1 MRRFYINRP
10 GEPGTVYT
18 IGNQDVNHI
27 TNVLRMKTGD
37 DIWLFDGNGYEF
49 KARIQSMTTD
59 TVTVEIIEGFFCPAE
74 PPVRITVGQ
83 AVLKHKKLD
92 TTIRQLTELGMDG
105 WMPVDTERSISKI
118 DDKNERT
125 KSERWQTIV
134 RESVKQCQR
143 GLIPQIYPA
152 VDFKKALLL
161 GTQHDINIIFS
172 DKDGDTLDLIKNRT
186 YRPGAA
192 IFLLLGPE
200 GGFTPRE
207 IELALQHGFIAA
219 GLGPR
224 ILKAD
229 TAAVAACAIVQNLFG
244 DMGKNDHPPE

>member
-1 MRRFYINRP
+1 MRRFYLNQP
-10 GEPGTVYT
+10 GIPGTVCT
-18 IGNQDVNHI
+18 IHNPDANHI
-27 TNVLRMKTGD
+27 VHVLRMKTGA
-37 DIWLFDGNGYEF
+37 DIWLFDGRSYEY
-49 KARIQSMTTD
+49 KARIQSITSD
-59 TVTVEIIEGFFCPAE
+59 TVTVEIVEKFFCPAD
-74 PPVRITVGQ
+74 PPVRITIGQ

-105 WMPVDTERSISKI
+105 WMPIDTERSVSKI

-125 KSERWQTIV
+125 KTERWQTIV
-134 RESVKQCQR
+134 NESVKQCQR

-152 VDFKKALLL
+152 VDFKEALLL
-161 GTQHDINIIFS
+161 GSQHDINIIFS
-172 DKDGDTLDLIKNRT
+172 DKSGSPLDLIKARA
-186 YRPGAA
+186 YPPGAS

-207 IELALQHGFIAA
+207 IELARQHGFIAA

-229 TAAVAACAIVQNLFG
+229 TAAVAACAIVQHLFG

>member
-1 MRRFYINRP
+1 MRRFYIHQP
-10 GEPGTVYT
+10 GSSGTVYT
-18 IGNQDVNHI
+18 IHDTDANHI
-27 TNVLRMKTGD
+27 INVLRMKTGAE
-37 DIWLFDGNGYEF
+37 IWLFDGRGYEY
-49 KARIQSMTTD
+49 KARIQGISSD
-59 TVTVEIIEGFFCPAE
+59 TVTVEIVENFFCPAD

-105 WMPVDTERSISKI
+105 WMAVDTERSVSKI
-118 DDKNERT
+118 DDKKERT
-125 KSERWQTIV
+125 KTERWQTIV
-134 RESVKQCQR
+134 KESVKQCQR

-161 GTQHDINIIFS
+161 GSQHDINIIFS
-172 DKDGDTLDLIKNRT
+172 DKNGEPLDLIKTRPH
-186 YRPGAA
+186 RPGAA

-207 IELALQHGFIAA
+207 IELARQHGFIAA

-229 TAAVAACAIVQNLFG
+229 TAAVAACAIVQHLFG
-244 DMGKNDHPPE
+244 DMGKNDNPPE